1 VVATSIKAVRTPS
14 ARTLARVVLLT
25 FAGLAALLWY
35 QQTETLPAQP
45 PVIGQ
50 VQEQMKRE
58 MRRGWLRVVLIGRIL
73 EVRVNGEAVL
83 GYSGRAPRLEDVD
96 TAVVRGIA
104 KRAVDLYAPP
114 RFGPPPGVDSVRIR
128 LRHNHMLGPFIYR
141 SVGRDYDFATSQL
154 GR

>member
-1 VVATSIKAVRTPS
+1 MRAVRNPPL
-14 ARTLARVVLLT
+14 RTAAVVIVLTLVLL
-25 FAGLAALLWY
+25 AGVLIY
-35 QQTETLPAQP
+35 QRADTIPPQA

-58 MRRGWLRVVLIGRIL
+58 LRRGWLRVLMNGRVL

-83 GYSGRAPRLEDVD
+83 GYTGRTPRLEDVD
-96 TAVVRGIA
+96 TGVVRRIA

-128 LRHNHMLGPFIYR
+128 LRHNFMIGPFTYR
-141 SVGRDYDFATSQL
+141 TAGRDYDFATSQL

>member
-1 VVATSIKAVRTPS
+1 MLAVRNPS
-14 ARTLARVVLLT
+14 VRTAAVVIVLTLVLLG
-25 FAGLAALLWY
+25 AILLY
-35 QQTETLPAQP
+35 QQTDTIPPQP

-58 MRRGWLRVVLIGRIL
+58 MRRGWLRVVLNGRIL

-83 GYSGRAPRLEDVD
+83 GYTGRAPRLEDVD
-96 TAVVRGIA
+96 TGVVRRIA
-104 KRAVDLYAPP
+104 KRAIDLYAPP

-128 LRHNHMLGPFIYR
+128 LRHNYMIGPFTYR
-141 SVGRDYDFATSQL
+141 TAGKDFDFATSQL